1 MAALYFS
8 VAFLSFALPI
18 RSNSSPHRTFPLL
31 SELCAAIPFLVISY
45 LCHRESSRR
54 IAVSLLPVLIL
65 AMPSPGK
72 SIPRKSASS
81 HHHATPVR
89 RTAPQVISCL
99 IHSML
104 FPGFSAL
111 IRCIPHHRYP
121 IPVRCTWLLRFSYAP
136 FRSAQPSHFVSLR
149 VLAIPML
156 PNPSNTIA
164 VGSNSLPSLVIS
176 FPSQCIS
183 ANASLGNSSASQP
196 FAAAGTRRFSSH
208 FFSSMVYTT

>member
-8 VAFLSFALPI
+8 VAFLSFALPLLPYPCFAFSRHFLSMPPRVFPQHRCRI
-18 RSNSSPHRTFPLL
+18 ASRSYPCNAIARQIYSTQILFLSSPCNACSAHRSASHLL
-31 SELCAAIPFLVISY
+31 SNPFHAIPWLFRAHPV
-45 LCHRESSRR
+45 HP
-54 IAVSLLPVLIL
+54 VSTQPHSCAPRL
-65 AMPSPGK
+65 A
-72 SIPRKSASS
+72 AS
-81 HHHATPVR
+81 
-89 RTAPQVISCL
+89 
-99 IHSML
+99 L
-104 FPGFSAL
+104 FQCF
-111 IRCIPHHRYP
+111 
-121 IPVRCTWLLRFSYAP
+121 
-136 FRSAQPSHFVSLR
+136 
-149 VLAIPML
+149 